1 MNQSIMQVPSFIN
14 RVVLLVI
21 TFYLVS
27 SQELSAQQTTNEW
40 TPEQQVELFGY
51 CDKPALVKQ
60 LKIPEATADRIGQ
73 IHYWAR
79 LTKIKIEANASD
91 TCATAGEVE
100 EEVVKRYKA
109 LSLSGDQVKALVDR
123 RKKSLTE
130 PCELITL
137 TVNKNYDTIAKPQ
150 LQLLF
155 RNKFRRTLMDKL
167 EVNGKQADMLIEAEV
182 WKQKEAITI
191 AAIPETDFERI
202 RKTVAM
208 YNEMERKYKFMGI
221 TDQQKEGSKE
231 IFKATTQ

>member
-1 MNQSIMQVPSFIN
+1 MNQHIMKASSFID
-14 RVVLLVI
+14 RVLLLVI
-21 TFYLVS
+21 VFCLIVT
-27 SQELSAQQTTNEW
+27 QAATAQQTTHEW

-60 LKIPEATADRIGQ
+60 LKIPEATADKIGQ

-91 TCATAGEVE
+91 TFATAGEVE
-100 EEVVKRYKA
+100 EEVVKRYRS
-109 LSLSGDQVKALVDR
+109 LSLSGDQVKALVER

-137 TVNKNYDTIAKPQ
+137 TVNKTYDTIAKPQ

-202 RKTVAM
+202 RKTVAI

-231 IFKATTQ
+231 IFKAAVQ